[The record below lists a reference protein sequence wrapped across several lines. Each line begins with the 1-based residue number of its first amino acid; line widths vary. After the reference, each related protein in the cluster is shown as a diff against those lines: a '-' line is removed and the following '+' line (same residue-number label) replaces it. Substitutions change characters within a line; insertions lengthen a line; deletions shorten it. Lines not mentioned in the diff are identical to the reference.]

1 MLIGQTIRVEFVTPS
16 LATGA
21 ATDADALPT
30 ALIRKNGSTVGA
42 ATVSVSNLGTGLYLA
57 ETLINAA
64 HGWVVGD
71 SYAVEATWT
80 MAGTAGIKATLAQ
93 GLIETDIDAVLTAIK
108 GGSWSTETLKA
119 IYDLIGTRLA
129 DADYTAPDN
138 ATITAIAGYVDT
150 EIAAIK
156 AKTDQLA
163 FTDGEVHATVLDEA
177 LTPEDIWTHGSRT
190 LTSAGQ
196 VAVTVLGPVATSGDI
211 TIVRGDSYQLP
222 ERALEWQT
230 ADVAIWPDLTGA
242 SIQFSARRGNSFL
255 SVSGAVVTPT
265 GVNKKIRVELTA
277 DNTDS
282 LEVASTPY
290 KIDIEATLSNGHVV
304 TLVRADMYILP
315 DLTRPMA

>member
-71 SYAVEATWT
+71 SYSVEATWT

-230 ADVAIWPDLTGA
+230 SDEATWPDLTGA
-242 SIQFSARRGNSFL
+242 SITFTARYKSSEL
-255 SVSGAVVTPT
+255 TTTGAVIVAT
-265 GVNKKIRVELTA
+265 GATKQVRVELTA
-277 DNTDS
+277 LETDA
-282 LEVASTPY
+282 LAVAHYTF
-290 KIDIEATLSNGHVV
+290 DVEAVLDNGHII
-304 TLVRADMYILP
+304 TLVQNGRMTVLADQ
-315 DLTRPMA
+315 TRPAN